1 MTDKRADTRRLYLR
15 FHSEIL
21 RQNTQYLSPL
31 YGLIINGIFIS
42 RSEVWHVNYSQ
53 KVHSFQLAS
62 WLTVLPRIKTS
73 FKASWGL
80 QSTQIASRLQ
90 FHIMS
95 CEANVH
101 LPPRPSQQ
109 SLMSHT
115 VLKCLTRV
123 WLFKFCFIVKENS
136 FSSVPLS
143 LAMII
148 SSRIRVCGCM
158 LPMRGWEAAFS
169 INPEDKILPLND
181 NAQPSTV

>member
-1 MTDKRADTRRLYLR
+1 MTDKRADTRRWYLR

-31 YGLIINGIFIS
+31 YGLIINGIFIW

-123 WLFKFCFIVKENS
+123 WLFKFCFIVKRKFIF
-136 FSSVPLS
+136 FSPTLFGDDYFKPYQS
-143 LAMII
+143 LWMYAPYA
-148 SSRIRVCGCM
+148 G
-158 LPMRGWEAAFS
+158 MRGCLFNKS
-169 INPEDKILPLND
+169 
-181 NAQPSTV
+181 